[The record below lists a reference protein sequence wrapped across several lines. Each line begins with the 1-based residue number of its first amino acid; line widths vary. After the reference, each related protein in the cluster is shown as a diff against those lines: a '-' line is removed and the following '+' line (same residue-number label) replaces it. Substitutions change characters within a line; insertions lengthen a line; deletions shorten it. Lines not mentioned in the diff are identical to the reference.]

1 MPGSVLEYNITKQH
15 MNRFLSI
22 LLPLLALLAFNGCQ
36 QQLNSNARTPRYVYH
51 KGFTPKKMRNG
62 KVTIPYK
69 APARIRKAIAA
80 GNKIVGK
87 PYRMGGGHR
96 KHIDSAY
103 DCSGSVAFVLR
114 ECGMLKKD
122 TYPSSRDF
130 LKWGHPGFGKWLTV
144 YAKRGHVFLMIAGMR
159 FDTTGT
165 SRGVGPR
172 WYTES
177 RPCGGFYV
185 RHIPGL

>member
-1 MPGSVLEYNITKQH
+1 MDHNSCLQ
-15 MNRFLSI
+15 I
-22 LLPLLALLAFNGCQ
+22 LLVLLLALGFHGCQ
-36 QQLNSNARTPRYVYH
+36 QQLNSNARTPKYVYQ
-51 KGFTPKKMRNG
+51 KGYTPKKLRNG
-62 KVTIPYK
+62 KVTVPHR
-69 APARIRKAIAA
+69 APARIKKAIAA
-80 GNKIVGK
+80 GNKIIGK
-87 PYRMGGGHR
+87 PYRLGGGHG
-96 KHIDSAY
+96 KHYDSAY
-103 DCSGSVAFVLR
+103 DCSGSVAFVLH
-114 ECGMLKKD
+114 ECGMLQKEKF
-122 TYPSSRDF
+122 PSSGDF

-165 SRGVGPR
+165 GRGVGPR